1 MISRFFISICCL
13 SLCFST
19 FSQHSNLQ
27 AGDIAIIAFQTD
39 NNDQFAFV
47 TLVDLAANTNI
58 QFSEKGW
65 NGSSTSPA
73 FATSSEGV
81 HSWTAPSAGVL
92 KGTTIIVSFSSTGTN
107 PVASL
112 GTVSSSAVSG
122 FSASGDQLIAFQGTE
137 TNPVFIYAISSNTWL
152 ATGTPTTTQS
162 WLPPGLINGIS
173 AKDFSTET
181 DDQYFNITNLKGT
194 KNEILT
200 LIGNTVNWTRSNT
213 RFTNLPNWNF
223 SVSLNYYSKSTGNIT
238 DLNTWGIEKDG
249 SGNSPISFQEAGNTY
264 VLSNRNGLQNLTTNF
279 ILSKLSIDAGIV
291 LGINGN
297 TLSFENF
304 AAESLGKLAGSN
316 TSVLFI
322 RGDASNVNF
331 DSTAAVLKNITLFK
345 KAVLTLGN
353 SLQIKAGLDPGNVV
367 LGDSSLLISNGNLVL
382 SADNNGTAML
392 DKLGIGASIIGKV
405 VVQQYIPGGKRSF
418 RFLSHPFSKSIGL
431 LEMTKSIDITGQAG
445 SINGFTNTATNN
457 PSSFW
462 YDPLLGDGTSNDQG
476 WIPFTNTNGLGNN
489 AWNPMQGVRILIRGK
504 IGEGLTAGSYMPS
517 PITINLSGELNT
529 GNQKVYLSKSNTNAG
544 FNLVGNPYASCIDMR
559 QLIIGNN
566 VSTNYFIW
574 NPQQGTKGGY
584 SSYPFSNSICLPSYA
599 AFFVQTIDTSSENF
613 IQFTENAKVT
623 TNATTTVFGG
633 VQTNLN
639 QLELSIESDSIFWDK
654 HLLILDP
661 SANNGVDKFD
671 AKKINNPELNF
682 FSISN
687 SGEKLSIDTRPYY
700 KDSII
705 PLGLETALE
714 GSFHL
719 KALQTTKIAGAEL
732 YFHDKYTKQ
741 IMPIDIGFNYDFVI
755 SNESETKGVNRF
767 EIVLKPLSN
776 NLIAENNL
784 NIAVHLYPN
793 PFYDW
798 LTLKW
803 FAKSLAPSFIQI
815 HNANGQLVFTNNSIN
830 SKDLQVSY
838 PLKQLPTG
846 IYYVSLF
853 NAAGKSVHKI
863 IKL

>member
-1 MISRFFISICCL
+1 M
-13 SLCFST
+13 SLCFSS
-19 FSQHSNLQ
+19 FSQLSNLQ

-47 TLVDLAANTNI
+47 TLVDIAANTKI

-65 NGSSTSPA
+65 NGSSANPA

-81 HSWTAPSAGVL
+81 HSWTAPSSGVL
-92 KGTTIIVSFSSTGTN
+92 KGTTITVSFSSTGTS

-112 GTVSSSAVSG
+112 GTVSSTAVSG

-137 TNPVFIYAISSNTWL
+137 TNPVFIYALASNIWL

-173 AKDFSTET
+173 AKDFSIET

-194 KNEILT
+194 KNDILT
-200 LIGNTVNWTRSNT
+200 SIGNTINWTRSNT
-213 RFTNLPNWNF
+213 RFTNLPNWSF

-249 SGNSPISFQEAGNTY
+249 SGNSPISFQEASYTY

-279 ILSKLSIDAGIV
+279 ILSKLSIDSGIV

-297 TLSFENF
+297 TLSVSNF
-304 AAESLGKLAGSN
+304 ATEGLGKLAGSN
-316 TSVLFI
+316 TSLLYI
-322 RGDASNVNF
+322 TGDAGTVKF
-331 DSTAAVLKNITLFK
+331 DSSAAILNNLILFN

-353 SLQIKAGLDPGNVV
+353 SLQIKAGINPGTLV
-367 LGDSSLLISNGNLVL
+367 LKDSSTLISNGNLVL

-392 DKLGIGASIIGKV
+392 DKLGIGALIIGKV
-405 VVQQYIPGGKRSF
+405 VVQQYIPGGKRTF
-418 RFLSHPFSKSIGL
+418 RFLSHPFTNSIGL
-431 LEMTKSIDITGQAG
+431 FDLTNSVNITGQAG
-445 SINGFTNTATNN
+445 SVNGFTTTATNN

-462 YDPLLGDGTSNDQG
+462 YNPLLGDGTSNDQG
-476 WIPFTNTNGLGNN
+476 WIPFTNTNGIGNN
-489 AWNPMQGVRILIRGK
+489 AWNPMQGIRVLIRGK
-504 IGEGLTAGSYMPS
+504 IGEGLTAGSYVPS

-529 GNQKVYLSKSNTNAG
+529 GNQKVYLAKSNTNAG

-584 SSYPFSNSICLPSYA
+584 SSYPFSNSVCLPAFA
-599 AFFVQTIDTSSENF
+599 AFFVQTTDTSSENF
-613 IQFTENAKVT
+613 IQFTENAKVIA
-623 TNATTTVFGG
+623 NPTTTVFGG
-633 VQTNLN
+633 AQSNLN
-639 QLELSIESDSIFWDK
+639 QLELSIESDSIFWDR

-671 AKKINNPELNF
+671 ALKINNPELNF
-682 FSISN
+682 YSISN
-687 SGEKLSIDTRPYY
+687 SGEKLSINTSAYN

-705 PLGLETALE
+705 PLGIETAME
-714 GSFHL
+714 GTFHL
-719 KALQTTKIAGAEL
+719 KSLQTNKIAGVEL

-741 IMPIDIGFNYDFVI
+741 IMPIDIGFNYDFTI

-767 EIVLKPLSN
+767 EIVLKPLTN
-776 NLIAENNL
+776 NLIVENNL
-784 NIAVHLYPN
+784 NIDVHLYPN

-798 LTLKW
+798 LTIKW
-803 FAKSLAPSFIQI
+803 FDKSLAPSFIQI
-815 HNANGQLVFTNNSIN
+815 HNANGQLAFTSSAIN
-830 SKDLQVSY
+830 SKDLQVSF
-838 PLKQLPTG
+838 PLKQLPAG